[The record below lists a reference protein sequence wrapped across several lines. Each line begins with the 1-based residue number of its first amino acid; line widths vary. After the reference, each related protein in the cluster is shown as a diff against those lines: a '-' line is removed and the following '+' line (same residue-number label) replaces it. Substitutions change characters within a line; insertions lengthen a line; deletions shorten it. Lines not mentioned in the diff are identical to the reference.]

1 MTFWL
6 FYERQTRLHSS
17 KEKKQKDQNN
27 ILGGGLLFFIRT
39 DIVFEKLH
47 SFKKAG
53 MGIFSIRLETTKST
67 LECISTK
74 HFPSSI
80 KPGPSSLIL
89 DDRNSYSQIWDPV
102 LPPDSRGDEILDWIL
117 DNNLHILNDS
127 STTRTS

>member
-27 ILGGGLLFFIRT
+27 ILGGGLLFFTRT

-53 MGIFSIRLETTKST
+53 MEILSIRLETTKSA
-67 LECISTK
+67 LECISTE
-74 HFPSSI
+74 HFHPRQFIRSFFNQTKYVFTYSRRWQWLLSNLGSAFTSRPSWWQNSR
-80 KPGPSSLIL
+80 L
-89 DDRNSYSQIWDPV
+89 DPRQQFTHP
-102 LPPDSRGDEILDWIL
+102 
-117 DNNLHILNDS
+117 
-127 STTRTS
+127 